1 MSADSILD
9 QELQPYIRYADRLH
23 FHNWRT
29 PLRIISDYLLLHI
42 LEGTCRLV
50 VENGAPHTVK
60 AGQFCFVEP
69 GTVHRFEAEG
79 HVDLLSLH
87 MDWFPSAASP
97 KPGLLIPVEQGKTME
112 AIGIQPSLQRFED
125 IAIPCVPQ
133 PPGSDWLAETIKKV
147 VALRNGRNAVDQLQA
162 QLHATEIVLY
172 LVKTYSTKDTKVNSL
187 QWVPSYM
194 QYRLAEPL
202 SVKEMARKALM
213 SPSSFT
219 QRFRNKFGM
228 PPHQYLL
235 KLRLQYA
242 TELLLGTDL
251 PLQAIAEN
259 CGFSSLHHFSKMY
272 KLHVGYSPGKA
283 RQRQSAD
290 SF

>member
-1 MSADSILD
+1 MPADSILD
-9 QELQPYIRYADRLH
+9 QELKPYIRFADQLH

-29 PLRIISDYLLLHI
+29 PLRIITDYLLLYV

-50 VENGAPHTVK
+50 MENDEAHTVE

-79 HVDLLSLH
+79 DVELLSLH

-97 KPGLLIPVEQGKTME
+97 RPGLLVPIEPGKAVDAAGMQPGLVRFADIDIP
-112 AIGIQPSLQRFED
+112 P
-125 IAIPCVPQ
+125 VPQ
-133 PPGSDWLAETIKKV
+133 PPGSEWLAETMRKL
-147 VALRNGRNAVDQLQA
+147 VAHRHGGNAVDQLQA

-172 LVKTYSTKDTKVNSL
+172 LVKTYAAPNTRSNSL

-194 QYRLAEPL
+194 QYRLSEPL
-202 SVKEMARKALM
+202 SVKEMAHKALM

-219 QRFRNKFGM
+219 HRFRRKFGL

-242 TELLLGTDL
+242 TELLGATDL
-251 PLQAIAEN
+251 PLQAIAES
-259 CGFSSLHHFSKMY
+259 CGFSSVHHFAKMY
-272 KLHVGYSPGKA
+272 KQHIGYPPGKT
-283 RQRQSAD
+283 RQQQQ
-290 SF
+290 